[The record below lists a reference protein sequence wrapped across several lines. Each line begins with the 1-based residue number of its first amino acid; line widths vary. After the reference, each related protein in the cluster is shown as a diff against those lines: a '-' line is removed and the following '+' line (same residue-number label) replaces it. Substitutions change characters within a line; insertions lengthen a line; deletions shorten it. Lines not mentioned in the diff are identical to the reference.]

1 MKSSPENT
9 DEADAA
15 RRPPVRERRYGV
27 AIVSSTASDPRA
39 IVRYV
44 GDRRGRN
51 RMSAMMGLEAMGEAA
66 AVRRTPAL
74 AALRLLCEP
83 LGTKASE

>member
-1 MKSSPENT
+1 M
-9 DEADAA
+9 
-15 RRPPVRERRYGV
+15 
-27 AIVSSTASDPRA
+27 
-39 IVRYV
+39 VRYV
-44 GDRRGRN
+44 GDRLGRN
-51 RMSAMMGLEAMGEAA
+51 RMSAMMDLEAMGEAA